1 MDGILLITG
10 NAMKKMIV
18 PVLLLTLS
26 LTACSGVKMITPDRK
41 LAEKVD
47 TSKLY
52 KQTFLQKMNVI
63 KDKFRQGKSD
73 AALKDLAAMKEDGL
87 SSAERGTRKNLI
99 GVINFSKKNYEV
111 AAKNFEDASSLSKED
126 PGLESQI
133 YLNLGSAYYKMN
145 QNDKAL
151 ATLSQADFRNL
162 QDAEAKK
169 YHQLYALLSQ
179 QLGKKEQSL
188 TALIRSLEDKKT
200 VADLKSEPRY
210 AQVEEMFLKLTPT
223 ERVRLLEDFDQEK
236 NITVSY
242 LAFKEAEAAYKEG
255 NKDKVADYSSWIE
268 KRYGTNSEIMGLL
281 KNLGTRS
288 ENDNVKI
295 DVRYVGIAL
304 PLSGDRKSLG
314 ERALSG
320 IDIALEELSADP
332 SKKYRVEMKDTQGSA
347 ATAAF
352 AVKDLIEVN
361 QVSAVI
367 GGLVPTSATK
377 EYLEAKKHGVLFIS
391 LSPVYLPKEEKD
403 HLLIEVPASIES
415 QVNHLFSQKM
425 LAKIGNRPA
434 IIYPKN
440 ELGEAYANE
449 FWRRS
454 KKQNLDVTGL
464 ISYDR
469 NATDFRDPVKNL
481 LGIKFTRERE
491 EESAI
496 VNDIANLEK
505 NKSIKRL
512 QNLQPQ
518 VDFDWVFV
526 PGLPKEVVQI
536 LPNFNYFDA
545 FNLNYVGVPSWRS
558 ELMTNE
564 GYRYGNVFFM
574 DESLPT
580 NESTFVQKF
589 AAKFSKQPKFVETI
603 SYDALKIVSTIVE
616 SEPSM
621 STRQDLDLALGKRGT
636 IQGESGQWKLD
647 EDVWLK
653 DMATFKIKRDGVE
666 AL

>member
-1 MDGILLITG
+1 
-10 NAMKKMIV
+10 MKKILA
-18 PVLLLTLS
+18 LLLVSSFLIS
-26 LTACSGVKMITPDRK
+26 LTACSGVKMIKPDRR

-47 TSKLY
+47 TSKMY
-52 KQTFLQKMNVI
+52 KSTFVQKMNEI
-63 KDKFRQGKSD
+63 KDKFRQGKAD
-73 AALKDLAAMKEDGL
+73 AALKELGAMKEDSL
-87 SSAERGTRKNLI
+87 NSVERATRKNLI
-99 GVINFSKKNYEV
+99 GVINFSKKNYEQS
-111 AAKNFEDASSLSKED
+111 AKNFEEALALSKED
-126 PGLESQI
+126 PGLEAQV
-133 YLNLGSAYYKMN
+133 YLNLGSSYYKMN

-151 ATLSQADFRNL
+151 ATLSMADFHNL

-179 QLGKKEQSL
+179 QLGKKEQGLSS
-188 TALIRSLEDKKT
+188 LIRSMEDKKSI
-200 VADLKSEPRY
+200 AELKSEPRL
-210 AQVEEMFLKLTPT
+210 AQTEELFNKLSSS
-223 ERVRLLEDFDQEK
+223 EKVRLLEDFDNEK
-236 NITVSY
+236 NLAVPY
-242 LAFKEAEAAYKEG
+242 LAYKEAEAAFKEG
-255 NKDKVADYSSWIE
+255 NKDKVADYASWIE
-268 KRYGTNSEIMGLL
+268 KRYGGNVEIM
-281 KNLGTRS
+281 NLVKTLGVRS

-295 DVRYVGIAL
+295 DLRYIGIAL

-314 ERALSG
+314 ERALNG

-347 ATAAF
+347 AAGAF
-352 AVKDLIEVN
+352 AVKDLIEQNNVA
-361 QVSAVI
+361 AVI

-377 EYLEAKKHGVLFIS
+377 EYLEARKHGVLFIS
-391 LSPVYLPKEEKD
+391 LSPVYLPKEEKN

-415 QVNHLFSQKM
+415 QVNHLFSPKM
-425 LAKIGNRPA
+425 LSKMGSRPA
-434 IIYPKN
+434 IIYPKT

-464 ISYDR
+464 ISFDK
-469 NATDFRDPVKNL
+469 NATDFREPVKNL

-491 EESAI
+491 EEAAI

-518 VDFDWVFV
+518 IDFDWVFV

-564 GYRYGNVFFM
+564 GYRYGNVYFM
-574 DESLPT
+574 DEQLPA
-580 NESTFVQKF
+580 NETPFTQKF
-589 AAKFSKQPKFVETI
+589 AIKFGKQPKIVETI
-603 SYDALKIVSTIVE
+603 SYDAVKIVSSIVE
-616 SEPSM
+616 GDSSIN
-621 STRQDLDLALGKRGT
+621 SRQDLDIALGKKNA
-636 IQGESGQWKLD
+636 IQGESGVWKLD
-647 EDVWLK
+647 EDIWMK
-653 DMATFKIKRDGVE
+653 DMATFKIKREGVE

>member
-1 MDGILLITG
+1 MKRSALVLIILL
-10 NAMKKMIV
+10 
-18 PVLLLTLS
+18 S
-26 LTACSGVKMITPDRK
+26 FTACSGVKMITPERK
-41 LAEKVD
+41 LADKVD

-52 KQTFLQKMNVI
+52 KQTFLQKMNAI
-63 KDKFRQGKSD
+63 KEKFRLGKTD
-73 AALKDLAAMKEDGL
+73 AALKELTSMKEEGL
-87 SSAERGTRKNLI
+87 GSAERSTRKNLI
-99 GVINFSKKNYEV
+99 GVMNFSKKNYDV
-111 AAKNFEDASSLSKED
+111 ASANFEEALALSKED
-126 PGLESQI
+126 PLLEAQI

-151 ATLSQADFRNL
+151 ATLSMANYHNL
-162 QDAEAKK
+162 QDNEAKK

-200 VADLKSEPRY
+200 ISDLKAEARY
-210 AQVEEMFLKLTPT
+210 GQAEEQFLKLTAT
-223 ERVRLLEDFDQEK
+223 ERARLLEDFDSEK
-236 NITVSY
+236 NLAVSY
-242 LAFKEAEAAYKEG
+242 LAYKQAEAAF
-255 NKDKVADYSSWIE
+255 KDGDTSKVKDYSTWIE
-268 KRYGTNSEIMGLL
+268 KRYGDNSEIMNLI
-281 KNLGTRS
+281 KNLGVRS
-288 ENDNVKI
+288 ENDNAKI
-295 DVRYVGIAL
+295 DARYIGIAL

-314 ERALSG
+314 ERALTG
-320 IDIALEELSADP
+320 IDVALE
-332 SKKYRVEMKDTQGSA
+332 DTQGSA

-361 QVSAVI
+361 NVSAVI
-367 GGLVPTSATK
+367 GGLTPNSATK

-391 LSPVYLPKEEKD
+391 LSPVFLPKEEKN

-415 QVNHLFSQKM
+415 QVNQLFSQKM
-425 LAKIGNRPA
+425 IAKMGSRPA

-469 NATDFRDPVKNL
+469 NAVDFRDPVKNL

-491 EESAI
+491 EESAV

-505 NKSIKRL
+505 NKNIKRL

-518 VDFDWVFV
+518 IDFDWIFV
-526 PGLPKEVVQI
+526 PALPKEVVQI

-574 DESLPT
+574 DEPIGP
-580 NESTFVQKF
+580 NETPFTQKF
-589 AAKFSKQPKFVETI
+589 MIKFQKQPKFVETI
-603 SYDALKIVSTIVE
+603 AYDSLKIISNIIE
-616 SEPSM
+616 AEPAMAS
-621 STRQDLDLALGKRGT
+621 RQDLDLALAKKAS
-636 IQGESGQWKLD
+636 IQGESGLWKLD
-647 EDVWLK
+647 EDIWVK
-653 DMATFKIKRDGVE
+653 DMTTFKIKRDGVE
-666 AL
+666 AI

>member
-1 MDGILLITG
+1 
-10 NAMKKMIV
+10 MKSMV
-18 PVLLLTLS
+18 LS
-26 LTACSGVKMITPDRK
+26 LFLFSLSACSGVKMITPERK
-41 LAEKVD
+41 LAQKVD
-47 TSKLY
+47 TSKFY
-52 KQTFLQKMNVI
+52 HQPFLVKMNAA
-63 KDKFRQGKSD
+63 KEKFRQGKSD
-73 AALKDLAAMKEDGL
+73 SAMKDLLAIKEDSL
-87 SSAERGTRKNLI
+87 SLAEKATKKNLI
-99 GVINFSKKNYEV
+99 GVVNFSKKNYDI
-111 AAKNFEDASSLSKED
+111 ASKNFEEALINSKDDPSLEA
-126 PGLESQI
+126 QI
-133 YLNLGSAYYKMN
+133 NLNLGSAYFKMN
-145 QNDKAL
+145 QNEKAL
-151 ATLSQADFRNL
+151 ETLSHADYRNL
-162 QDAEAKK
+162 QDNEAKK
-169 YHQLYALLSQ
+169 YHQLYAVLSQ

-200 VADLKSEPRY
+200 IADLKAEPRY
-210 AQVEEMFLKLTPT
+210 AQAEEMFLKIAPND
-223 ERVRLLEDFDQEK
+223 RARLLEDFDSEK
-236 NITVSY
+236 NLAVPY
-242 LAFKEAEAAYKEG
+242 LAYKEADQAFKEANTE
-255 NKDKVADYSSWIE
+255 KVKDYSTWIE
-268 KRYGTNSEIMGLL
+268 KRYSDNSEIMNLI
-281 KNLGTRS
+281 KNLGVRT
-288 ENDNVKI
+288 ENDNAKI
-295 DVRYVGIAL
+295 DARYIGIAL
-304 PLSGDRKSLG
+304 PLSGERKSLG
-314 ERALSG
+314 ERALNG
-320 IDIALEELSADP
+320 IDVALEELAQIDP
-332 SKKYRVEMKDTQGSA
+332 AKKYRVEMKDTQGSA

-361 QVSAVI
+361 NVAAVI
-367 GGLVPTSATK
+367 GGLTPNSATK

-391 LSPVYLPKEEKD
+391 LSPVYLPKEEKN

-425 LAKIGNRPA
+425 LARLGNRPA

-469 NATDFRDPVKNL
+469 NATEFKEPVKNL

-526 PGLPKEVVQI
+526 PALPKEVVQI

-564 GYRYGNVFFM
+564 GYRYGNVYFM
-574 DESLPT
+574 DETLGT
-580 NESTFVQKF
+580 NETPFTQKF
-589 AAKFSKQPKFVETI
+589 NAKFNKLPKFVETI
-603 SYDALKIVSTIVE
+603 SYDSLKIISGIIE
-616 SEPSM
+616 SEPLIS
-621 STRQDLDLALGKRGT
+621 SRQDLDIALSKKAN
-636 IQGESGQWKLD
+636 IQGESGLWKLD
-647 EDVWLK
+647 EDIWMK
-653 DMATFKIKRDGVE
+653 DLSTFKIKREGIE
-666 AL
+666 SL

>member
-1 MDGILLITG
+1 MKNVAITVLFL
-10 NAMKKMIV
+10 MIS
-18 PVLLLTLS
+18 TS
-26 LTACSGVKMITPDRK
+26 CSGVKMITPNRK

-52 KQTFLQKMNVI
+52 KQPFLQKMNEV
-63 KDKFRQGKSD
+63 KEKFRQGRAD
-73 AALKDLAAMKEDGL
+73 VALKELTSMKEEGL
-87 SSAERGTRKNLI
+87 STAERSTRKNLI
-99 GVINFSKKNYEV
+99 GVINFSKKNYES
-111 AAKNFEDASSLSKED
+111 ASKNFEEALALSKED
-126 PGLESQI
+126 PGLESQV

-145 QNDKAL
+145 QNEKAL
-151 ATLSQADFRNL
+151 ATLSMAEYHNL
-162 QDAEAKK
+162 QDNEAKK

-188 TALIRSLEDKKT
+188 TALIRSLEDKKSIG
-200 VADLKSEPRY
+200 DLKSEARY
-210 AQVEEMFLKLTPT
+210 TQAEELFFKLTLT
-223 ERVRLLEDFDQEK
+223 ERSRLLEDFDSEK
-236 NITVSY
+236 NLAVPY
-242 LAFKEAEAAYKEG
+242 LAYKEAEIAFKEN
-255 NKDKVADYSSWIE
+255 NKQKVQDYSTWIE
-268 KRYGTNSEIMGLL
+268 KRYGDNSEIMNLM
-281 KNLGTRS
+281 KNLGIRS

-295 DVRYVGIAL
+295 DLRYIGIAL

-320 IDIALEELSADP
+320 IDVALEELAQDP
-332 SKKYRVEMKDTQGSA
+332 TKKYRVEMKDTQGSA

-361 QVSAVI
+361 NVSAVI
-367 GGLVPTSATK
+367 GGLTPNSATK

-391 LSPVYLPKEEKD
+391 LSPVFLPKEEKN

-415 QVNHLFSQKM
+415 QVNHLFSPKM
-425 LAKIGNRPA
+425 IAKLGSRPA

-469 NATDFRDPVKNL
+469 NATDFREPVKNI

-491 EESAI
+491 EELAI

-505 NKSIKRL
+505 NKSIKRI

-518 VDFDWVFV
+518 IDFDWVFV
-526 PGLPKEVVQI
+526 PALPKEVVQI

-574 DESLPT
+574 DESLGT
-580 NESTFVQKF
+580 NETAFTQKF
-589 AAKFSKQPKFVETI
+589 SAKFNKQPKFVETI
-603 SYDALKIVSTIVE
+603 SYDSLKIVSTIIE
-616 SEPSM
+616 AEPSM
-621 STRQDLDLALGKRGT
+621 STRQDLDLALAKKT
-636 IQGESGQWKLD
+636 SIQGESGLWKLD
-647 EDVWLK
+647 EDIWMK

>member
-1 MDGILLITG
+1 
-10 NAMKKMIV
+10 MKF
-18 PVLLLTLS
+18 LTLLFVIFS
-26 LTACSGVKMITPDRK
+26 LTACSGVKMITPERK

-52 KQTFLQKMNVI
+52 KQSFLQKMNAI

-73 AALKDLAAMKEDGL
+73 VALKDLAAMKEADL
-87 SSAERGTRKNLI
+87 SSAEKSTRKNLI
-99 GVINFSKKNYEV
+99 GVINFSKKNYEG
-111 AAKNFEDASSLSKED
+111 AAKNFEDALTLSKED

-151 ATLSQADFRNL
+151 ATLSLADFRNL
-162 QDAEAKK
+162 QDNEAKK

-188 TALIRSLEDKKT
+188 TALIRSLEDKKS
-200 VADLKSEPRY
+200 VADLKSEPHY
-210 AQVEEMFLKLTPT
+210 AQAEELFFKLTPT

-236 NITVSY
+236 NLAVPY
-242 LAFKEAEAAYKEG
+242 LAYKQAEIAFKEG
-255 NKDKVADYSSWIE
+255 NKEKVADYSAWIE

-281 KNLGTRS
+281 KNLGVRS

-295 DVRYVGIAL
+295 DLRYVGIAL

-332 SKKYRVEMKDTQGSA
+332 AKKYRVEMKDTQGSS

-361 QVSAVI
+361 NVSAVI
-367 GGLVPTSATK
+367 GGLVPASATK

-391 LSPVYLPKEEKD
+391 LSPVFLPKEEKN

-415 QVNHLFSQKM
+415 QVNHLFSPKM
-425 LAKIGNRPA
+425 ISKLGNRPA

-464 ISYDR
+464 ISYDK
-469 NATDFRDPVKNL
+469 NATDFREPVKNL

-491 EESAI
+491 EEAAI

-512 QNLQPQ
+512 QNIQPQ
-518 VDFDWVFV
+518 IDFDWVFV

-574 DESLPT
+574 DEALPT
-580 NESTFVQKF
+580 TETPFTQKF
-589 AAKFSKQPKFVETI
+589 VAKFSKQPKFVETI
-603 SYDALKIVSTIVE
+603 SYDALKIVSNIIE
-616 SEPSM
+616 GDSNM
-621 STRQDLDLALGKRGT
+621 STRQDLDLALEKKGS
-636 IQGESGQWKLD
+636 IQGESGMWKLD
-647 EDVWLK
+647 EDIWMK